1 MEVILNCEDL
11 NKYINNEDE
20 FEDFEYINLFASFQE
35 SSSSFDEE
43 EANIYYSIRNNYENK
58 NEDVKCE
65 IKYQI
70 KNINKQINS
79 LNYKRIVKRTNINEK
94 IQKKKEKEF
103 KSKIQIFENMKNKTQ
118 KISYYMNASER
129 KQRKL
134 MKILD
139 KKKERMKKILLNKMI
154 KKKINFGKKII
165 NQNNIYFHNIFVND
179 VKVEKLICSYLGRKR
194 KTI

>member
-20 FEDFEYINLFASFQE
+20 FEDFEYINLFSSFQE
-35 SSSSFDEE
+35 SSSNFDEE

-58 NEDVKCE
+58 NEDFKCE

-103 KSKIQIFENMKNKTQ
+103 KSKIRIFENMKNKTQ

-129 KQRKL
+129 KQRKI

-179 VKVEKLICSYLGRKR
+179 AKVEKLICSYLGRKR

>member
-1 MEVILNCEDL
+1 
-11 NKYINNEDE
+11 
-20 FEDFEYINLFASFQE
+20 
-35 SSSSFDEE
+35 
-43 EANIYYSIRNNYENK
+43 
-58 NEDVKCE
+58 
-65 IKYQI
+65 
-70 KNINKQINS
+70 
-79 LNYKRIVKRTNINEK
+79 
-94 IQKKKEKEF
+94 
-103 KSKIQIFENMKNKTQ
+103 MKNKTQ